1 MLTTVGES
9 LREAFF
15 MFWETLWALVL
26 GFGLSGAVQAFV
38 SRGQMQRVMGN
49 HRPAALTRSSL
60 LGMASSSCSYAASA
74 LAKSLFQRG
83 ADFTAAMVFMFAS
96 TNLVVELGIVLW
108 LLIGWQF
115 TLAEFVGGAMMIVLL
130 GLLLPRAVPRRWVD
144 AARERVEHGEAGAT
158 HHAAHTAEHGESED
172 TNRRSLAER
181 VRQPSRWADAAGYTI
196 SDLTMLRR
204 EIVIGFVVAGFVAVG
219 VPAGFWNAVF
229 LHNRGALTIIEN
241 AIIGPFVAII
251 SFVCSIG
258 NVPLAAALWKDGI
271 SFGGVVAFIFAD
283 LISLPLLFIY
293 RKLYGG
299 RLTLRLLVV
308 FWLVMSV
315 AGLLTELIFQ
325 GAGLVPS
332 SRPAVIAPEHF
343 GWNYTTVLNIV
354 FLLVF
359 TGIYW
364 LHRHKERFGGGQN
377 FARDPVCGMQ
387 VDKENP
393 GATLYADDETVYF
406 CSGSCQERYQRRG
419 DSVSVEPA
427 TKLATDPV
435 CGMQVNP
442 AQPGAALIE
451 GSGTVYFCSPHCQ
464 ATYTATPQKGGL
476 SPTKGSAN
484 D

>member
-1 MLTTVGES
+1 VGALVAVGDS

-38 SRGQMQRVMGN
+38 TRGQMQRVMGD
-49 HRPAALTRSSL
+49 HRPAALVRSSV

-96 TNLVVELGIVLW
+96 TNLVVELGIILW

-115 TLAEFVGGAMMIVLL
+115 TLAEFAGGVIMIALL
-130 GLLLPRAVPRRWVD
+130 GLLLPRLIPRGWVD
-144 AARERVEHGEAGAT
+144 AARARLESDAATAGQDEDAGADQPEGSSST
-158 HHAAHTAEHGESED
+158 LAA
-172 TNRRSLAER
+172 RL
-181 VRQPSRWADAAGYTI
+181 RQPARWADAAGYTI

-219 VPAGFWNAVF
+219 VPVGFWNAVF
-229 LHNRGALTIIEN
+229 LHHHGAVTTIEN

-283 LISLPLLFIY
+283 LITLPLLFIY

-299 RLTLRLLVV
+299 KLTVRLLGV
-308 FWLVMSV
+308 FWLVMTV
-315 AGLLTELIFQ
+315 AGLVTELIFSA
-325 GAGLVPS
+325 AGLVPS
-332 SRPAVIAPEHF
+332 TRPAVIAPERF
-343 GWNYTTVLNIV
+343 SWNYTSVLNIV

-359 TGIYW
+359 AGTYW
-364 LHRHKERFGGGQN
+364 LYRHKERFGGGQD
-377 FARDPVCGMQ
+377 FARDPMCGMQ
-387 VDKENP
+387 VEKANP
-393 GATLYADDETVYF
+393 GALLTEGGTTVFF
-406 CSGSCQERYQRRG
+406 CSEHCKGRYLRRAAG
-419 DSVSVEPA
+419 
-427 TKLATDPV
+427 LATP
-435 CGMQVNP
+435 
-442 AQPGAALIE
+442 E
-451 GSGTVYFCSPHCQ
+451 GHDHV
-464 ATYTATPQKGGL
+464 
-476 SPTKGSAN
+476 
-484 D
+484 